1 MFIVAHIEG
10 VCNCS
15 MFCCTLLHV
24 HSSFAIILMGT
35 RELVA
40 MLKLSSCCLVIVV
53 WLFLVVSWVCL
64 QCVIVVFPVPTHY
77 FFFHIISSRSD
88 SLTRSERDF
97 VLGSHL
103 LLVYLNSPVMFNN
116 YLQLTTS
123 ADNIF
128 RWILSW
134 RFKG

>member
-1 MFIVAHIEG
+1 MGLSA
-10 VCNCS
+10 VCNCG
-15 MFCCTLLHV
+15 
-24 HSSFAIILMGT
+24 I
-35 RELVA
+35 
-40 MLKLSSCCLVIVV
+40 SCSYS
-53 WLFLVVSWVCL
+53 LFL
-64 QCVIVVFPVPTHY
+64 Y
-77 FFFHIISSRSD
+77 HIISSRSD